1 MRKETFPSSDKR
13 QNSRSPLKVFSKVVP
28 QEVNM
33 DEAALLAAQM
43 GVTVADLLGGA
54 DLPKVVVA

>member
-1 MRKETFPSSDKR
+1 
-13 QNSRSPLKVFSKVVP
+13 
-28 QEVNM
+28 M

-43 GVTVADLLGGA
+43 GVTVADLLGA